1 MKLNSW
7 KTEFNL
13 QDGIIPIGNN
23 TRGSFMI
30 DQALLCLAQTI
41 YMESS
46 LERKEAQIGVGYVL
60 MRRADFDP
68 QQVCNEMKKPYQF
81 TWYGKV
87 KPPEHKEIKPYFLD
101 LAYRIMHKLEPD
113 YSYGAQN
120 FHDDSISK
128 PQSWFKLKKTV
139 QWSHMIFYKQE
150 ETKYAQY

>member
-1 MKLNSW
+1 MKN
-7 KTEFNL
+7 
-13 QDGIIPIGNN
+13 GIILFGNN
-23 TRGSFMI
+23 TGGSFMI

-46 LERKEAQIGVGYVL
+46 LESKEAQIGVGYVL

-68 QQVCNEMKKPYQF
+68 KEVCNEMKKPYQF

-113 YSYGAQN
+113 YSKGATN
-120 FHDDSISK
+120 FHDTSINK
-128 PQSWFKLKKTV
+128 PQSWWKLKKTV
-139 QWSHMIFYKQE
+139 QWSHIIFYKQE
-150 ETKYAQY
+150 ESKYAQL

>member
-1 MKLNSW
+1 MKLNLW

-13 QDGIIPIGNN
+13 KNVIIPIGNN

-46 LERKEAQIGVGYVL
+46 LESKEAQIGVGYVL

-113 YSYGAQN
+113 YSQGATN
-120 FHDDSISK
+120 FHDTSITK

-139 QWSHMIFYKQE
+139 QWSHMIFYKME

>member
-7 KTEFNL
+7 KIEFDL
-13 QDGIIPIGNN
+13 KPVIISIGNN
-23 TRGSFMI
+23 TGGSFMI

-113 YSYGAQN
+113 YSKGATN
-120 FHDDSISK
+120 FHDTSISK

>member
-1 MKLNSW
+1 MKNV
-7 KTEFNL
+7 
-13 QDGIIPIGNN
+13 IIPIGNN

-46 LERKEAQIGVGYVL
+46 IESKEAQIGVGYVL

-68 QQVCNEMKKPYQF
+68 KQVCYEMKKPYQF
-81 TWYGKV
+81 TWYGKI

-113 YSYGAQN
+113 YSQGAIN
-120 FHDDSISK
+120 FHDDSITK

-139 QWSHMIFYKQE
+139 QWSHMIFYKME

>member
-1 MKLNSW
+1 
-7 KTEFNL
+7 
-13 QDGIIPIGNN
+13 
-23 TRGSFMI
+23 
-30 DQALLCLAQTI
+30 
-41 YMESS
+41 MESS

-68 QQVCNEMKKPYQF
+68 QQVCYEMKKPYQF

-113 YSYGAQN
+113 YSQGATN
-120 FHDDSISK
+120 FHDNSISK

-139 QWSHMIFYKQE
+139 QWSHMIFYKME

>member
-7 KTEFNL
+7 KTEFKLKNV
-13 QDGIIPIGNN
+13 IISTGNN
-23 TRGSFMI
+23 TGGHFMI

-46 LERKEAQIGVGYVL
+46 LESKQAQISVGYVL

-68 QQVCNEMKKPYQF
+68 KQVCIEMKKPYQF

-87 KPPEHKEIKPYFLD
+87 KPPERKEIKPHFLD

-113 YSYGAQN
+113 YSYGATN
-120 FHDDSISK
+120 FHDDSITK

-139 QWSHMIFYKQE
+139 KWSRMIFYKQE

>member
-1 MKLNSW
+1 MKLNLW
-7 KTEFNL
+7 KTEFKLKNV
-13 QDGIIPIGNN
+13 IISTGNN
-23 TRGSFMI
+23 TGGSFMI

-46 LERKEAQIGVGYVL
+46 LESKQAQIGVGYVL

-68 QQVCNEMKKPYQF
+68 KQVCIEMKKPYQF

-87 KPPEHKEIKPYFLD
+87 KPPERKEIKPHFLD

-113 YSYGAQN
+113 YSYGATN
-120 FHDDSISK
+120 FHDDSITK

-139 QWSHMIFYKQE
+139 KWSRMIFYKVE